1 MGSGKCLLAS
11 PPGKGRGFFSQDE
24 GEGKDESGNEG
35 ARERSLSSDCSAG
48 SSDFGDEENERPIPL
63 DFVTSGM
70 DNGRVEYVPA
80 QSVPSPIKAPDGHP
94 RPKAAVRGTRH
105 RSPVPAS
112 TTVGYTSLSASA
124 HAPVPSSSSS
134 TSSPHIHRSS
144 GGGDGV
150 GVGVSGGGGGGG
162 GSGRK
167 SASGDRDLVLLA
179 ARAAPLLPHSSS
191 PLGRASRLGGH
202 HHHQQLQA
210 AGGRGRVV
218 SPEPSAMTMGAGAGA
233 VMGMGIASDE
243 SRPSGPAYGRRQ
255 GGERALRGPAAVRQQ
270 ALAALDGG
278 DAGSELDTL
287 HQYQQHQH
295 QDHPH
300 PQQVAMRPRPNN
312 VGGTG
317 QKLRP
322 GQSLRS
328 RSAHVAGSRLPP
340 MVGGGDIMSRSVA
353 VAAAGADG
361 MAAQGT
367 GELTGDV
374 LGLPGQ
380 PRRNIKTAPALS
392 RSVNLPPL
400 EAIAPEINA
409 HTHSASRVP
418 AAIERA
424 AAASTPAHS
433 SPASI
438 IKRQISL

>member
-1 MGSGKCLLAS
+1 VGPGECLLAS
-11 PPGKGRGFFSQDE
+11 PPGQVRHFFSRDE
-24 GEGKDESGNEG
+24 GEEEDDDDRG
-35 ARERSLSSDCSAG
+35 RERSRSSDYSADG
-48 SSDFGDEENERPIPL
+48 SDYGDEENEQPIPL
-63 DFVTSGM
+63 DFDTSGI

-80 QSVPSPIKAPDGHP
+80 QSAPSPIKAPEGRP
-94 RPKAAVRGTRH
+94 RPKAAVRGTRNK
-105 RSPVPAS
+105 SPVPAA
-112 TTVGYTSLSASA
+112 TTVRDTSVSASA
-124 HAPVPSSSSS
+124 HAPVPSSSSK
-134 TSSPHIHRSS
+134 SPHTHRSS
-144 GGGDGV
+144 GGSSGV
-150 GVGVSGGGGGGG
+150 GVGGCA
-162 GSGRK
+162 GRK
-167 SASGDRDLVLLA
+167 PAAGERDLVLLA

-191 PLGRASRLGGH
+191 PLGRANCLGQGQH
-202 HHHQQLQA
+202 QHQQLHE

-218 SPEPSAMTMGAGAGA
+218 SPKPTAMIMGAGAGLSMD
-233 VMGMGIASDE
+233 MGMASDE

-255 GGERALRGPAAVRQQ
+255 GGERAMRGPAAVRQQ

-278 DAGSELDTL
+278 DEGSELDTSY
-287 HQYQQHQH
+287 QYQYQHH
-295 QDHPH
+295 HPD
-300 PQQVAMRPRPNN
+300 PQRALMRPRPNN

-322 GQSLRS
+322 GQSVRS

-340 MVGGGDIMSRSVA
+340 MVGGGGIMSRSVA
-353 VAAAGADG
+353 VAAAGVDG
-361 MAAQGT
+361 LAAQDP

-400 EAIAPEINA
+400 EAIEPEMDA
-409 HTHSASRVP
+409 HTHLSRVP

-433 SPASI
+433 SPAPT